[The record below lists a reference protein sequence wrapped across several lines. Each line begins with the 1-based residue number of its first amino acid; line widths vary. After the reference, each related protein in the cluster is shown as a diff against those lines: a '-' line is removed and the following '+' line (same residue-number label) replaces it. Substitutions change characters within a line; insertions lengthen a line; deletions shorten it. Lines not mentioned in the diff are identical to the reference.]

1 MVLQNDTRRFLLLE
15 GCCGFIG
22 LCFEANVLPSVM
34 EAVAVELGSLL
45 DKAKA
50 VCESVNRS
58 AEFRF
63 LSFIPVAVLAPVLYV
78 SPGCNDD
85 GAL

>member
-22 LCFEANVLPSVM
+22 LCFEANV
-34 EAVAVELGSLL
+34 EAVAVELGPLL

-63 LSFIPVAVLAPVLYV
+63 LSFIPDAALDPVLYV

>member
-1 MVLQNDTRRFLLLE
+1 MVLQNDTRRFLLR

-34 EAVAVELGSLL
+34 EAVAVELESLL
-45 DKAKA
+45 DKAKS
-50 VCESVNRS
+50 VRESVDRS

-63 LSFIPVAVLAPVLYV
+63 LSFIPVAALAPVLYV